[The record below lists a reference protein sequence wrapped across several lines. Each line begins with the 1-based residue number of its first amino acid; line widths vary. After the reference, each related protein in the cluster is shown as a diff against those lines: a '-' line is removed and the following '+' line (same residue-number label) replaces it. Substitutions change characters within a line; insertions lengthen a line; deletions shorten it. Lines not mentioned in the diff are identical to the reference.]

1 VYAED
6 RDEEGYGLL
15 ELTPE
20 NFMHVVSKLGGSNVT
35 TGKMIEFFKNIR
47 TDKGHPGY
55 GKIRQM
61 AKKMAKQN
69 KVTFVKQGR
78 IYLISLTEISK

>member
-1 VYAED
+1 MYSED
-6 RDEEGYGLL
+6 HHEQGNGLL

-20 NFMHVVSKLGGSNVT
+20 NFIDVVHKLGGSNVT

-55 GKIRQM
+55 GKIRRM
-61 AKKMAKQN
+61 AEKMAKQ
-69 KVTFVKQGR
+69 KKG
-78 IYLISLTEISK
+78 YLC

>member
-1 VYAED
+1 MYTED
-6 RDEEGYGLL
+6 RDEEDYGLL

-20 NFMHVVSKLGGSNVT
+20 NFMYAVSKLGGSNVT
-35 TGKMIEFFKNIR
+35 TGKMLEFFKNIR

-61 AKKMAKQN
+61 AKKMAKQ
-69 KVTFVKQGR
+69 GR
-78 IYLISLTEISK
+78 IYLISLTELPK